1 MSKAWEQVPR
11 RPWSRVRRAVL
22 ERDGWTCQLR
32 RPGCLGVATTV
43 DHIVPVSVDVSGA
56 LDPTNLRASC
66 SPCNQSR
73 NRKAPTRARIG
84 W

>member
-1 MSKAWEQVPR
+1 
-11 RPWSRVRRAVL
+11 
-22 ERDGWTCQLR
+22 
-32 RPGCLGVATTV
+32 
-43 DHIVPVSVDVSGA
+43 